1 MAISKYI
8 VVAALA
14 AAVHASPAPQAPNF
28 ASVTAAPSVAN
39 GPLDNGDTQQTAS
52 LATTFAA
59 PPASTAAADPSA
71 RGLDK
76 RTFVVTNS
84 NGCTCPIYDP
94 FCVFSTPQC
103 PKKSSSSAAP
113 SKTSTAASSP
123 TSKATSTIPTA
134 VATTARPSCPATL
147 GAPYYPALATGYTTD
162 PALSGTKT
170 ATAAGSC
177 PTQPEAGTDC
187 GFINPL
193 DPCAPQ
199 PDGYGPVPTP
209 DTPEAFLADKELHD
223 DAQNAPATIPSI
235 QNTQYTQVFKDLN
248 AAVSAQ
254 SYLALFTLDKYD
266 AAKCAAFCDCTD
278 LCTSFNM

>member
-1 MAISKYI
+1 M
-8 VVAALA
+8 VAALA

-28 ASVTAAPSVAN
+28 ASVTAAASVAN
-39 GPLDNGDTQQTAS
+39 GPLDNGDSVQTAS

-59 PPASTAAADPSA
+59 PPASTAAAAPTTS
-71 RGLDK
+71 GLSK
-76 RTFVVTNS
+76 RTVS
-84 NGCTCPIYDP
+84 SKCTCPWYDP
-94 FCVFSTPQC
+94 FCLWNAPQC
-103 PKKSSSSAAP
+103 PPAPATTSAKSSSTPASKTTSTTGKSTSAA
-113 SKTSTAASSP
+113 
-123 TSKATSTIPTA
+123 ATFP
-134 VATTARPSCPATL
+134 ATTPSAAAATTPLPSCPATL
-147 GAPYYPALATGYTTD
+147 GAAYYAALTTGYTTD

-199 PDGYGPVPTP
+199 PDGYGPVPKP
-209 DTPEAFLADKELHD
+209 DTPAAFLADPELHAL
-223 DAQNAPATIPSI
+223 AQNAPATVPSI
-235 QNTQYTQVFKDLN
+235 QDTQYQQVFKDLN

-254 SYLALFTLDKYD
+254 SYVALFTLDSYNV
-266 AAKCAAFCDCTD
+266 AKCAAFCDCSE